1 MSKKGF
7 VIVTVELQD
16 DNSLYTATMSDFE
29 DKSNTGMCKALETL
43 AGLCSATAEL
53 MLGSR
58 CNENLLDFC
67 QHVIREFG
75 DTATNKDSTTN
86 DIPDNIQ
93 AILYQIGKM
102 LED

>member
-1 MSKKGF
+1 MKGF
-7 VIVTVELQD
+7 VITTIELED
-16 DNSLYTATMSDFE
+16 DNGLYTATMSDFQ
-29 DKSNTGMCKALETL
+29 DKSNTGMCEALETL
-43 AGLCSATAEL
+43 AGLCSAVAEL

-75 DTATNKDSTTN
+75 DKDNGKDNT

-102 LED
+102 PED